1 MKGRPKLKKINTD
14 KIFDIVNI
22 VLMVLIIFIMLYP
35 IYFVIIASFSEPTD
49 VATGQVT
56 LWIKGFTLD
65 SYKEV
70 FQEDSIWNG
79 YKNSLIYVTVGT
91 MFNLFLT
98 IPTGYVLSKK
108 NLPLRGAISTYFAIT
123 MFFGGGLLP
132 TYLQIRN
139 LGLLDKPYTLIVL
152 GGLSVYNMIITRSYF
167 TNSIPDSLYE
177 AAEIDGCSELRKFLM
192 IAIPLAKPI
201 IAVIAL
207 YYAVGRWNDF
217 FTALIYINK
226 EKYYPLQTVLRNIL
240 MESQMRLNS
249 TDTTELSMAEMAYY
263 LRRTYLMESM
273 KYSVIL
279 IGALPMLI
287 VYPFVQKYFV
297 KGVMVGS
304 LKG

>member
-1 MKGRPKLKKINTD
+1 MKSRQKTRKINTD

-22 VLMVLIIFIMLYP
+22 VVMVLIIFIMIYP
-35 IYFVIIASFSEPTD
+35 IYFVIIASFSEPVY
-49 VATGQVT
+49 VATGKVT
-56 LWIKGFTLD
+56 LWIKGFSLD

-70 FQEDSIWNG
+70 FSDNSIWRG
-79 YKNSLIYVTVGT
+79 YKNSIVYTAAGT
-91 MFNLFLT
+91 LFNLFLT
-98 IPTGYVLSKK
+98 IPAGYVLSKK
-108 NLPLRGAISTYFAIT
+108 NLPMRGAISTYFAFT

-132 TYLQIRN
+132 TYLVIRD
-139 LGLLDKPYTLIVL
+139 LGLVDKPYTLIVL

-167 TNSIPDSLYE
+167 VNSIPESLYE
-177 AAEIDGCSELRKFLM
+177 AAEIDGCSEIRKFLM

-226 EKYYPLQTVLRNIL
+226 EKYYPLQTILRNIL
-240 MESQMRLNS
+240 METQLKLSNAEVDKLSME
-249 TDTTELSMAEMAYY
+249 ELSYY
-263 LRRTYLMESM
+263 LQRAYLVESM

-287 VYPFVQKYFV
+287 IYPFVQKHFV
-297 KGVMVGS
+297 KGVMIGS